1 MGDPVITGPLL
12 LKAGGAIFSG
22 VSAMQSAKA
31 EKQQAEINSYIG
43 RTRAIQTDVNAR
55 AGIESELGTIRA
67 TLAANQQQPGV
78 GTLEV
83 LKELRGVRGRE
94 RRIDFANR
102 MQEAADWRM
111 AGKNAGK
118 KASAALAGGF
128 IGAGPSLFDLYQY
141 QSG

>member
-1 MGDPVITGPLL
+1 M
-12 LKAGGAIFSG
+12 
-22 VSAMQSAKA
+22 
-31 EKQQAEINSYIG
+31 
-43 RTRAIQTDVNAR
+43 NAR
-55 AGIESELGTIRA
+55 SGIESELGTIRA

-83 LKELRGVRGRE
+83 LKELQGVRGRE